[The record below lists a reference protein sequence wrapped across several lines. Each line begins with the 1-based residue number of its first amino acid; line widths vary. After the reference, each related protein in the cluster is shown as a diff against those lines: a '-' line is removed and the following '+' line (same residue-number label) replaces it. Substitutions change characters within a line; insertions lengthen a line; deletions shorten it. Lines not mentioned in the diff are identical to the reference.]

1 MDRAT
6 DALQRLNKLLA
17 SDRYPVNSRLP
28 AERQL
33 SADLGLSRRAL
44 REGLAIL
51 EAEGRVWR
59 HVGKGTFVGSR
70 PLRQA
75 QIPGVVSQHT
85 SPAEILEV
93 RILIEPR
100 IASLAA
106 IRAKADDIAHMQRCL
121 DKLDGYLRRDVS
133 ADQGR
138 IYDKWDGT
146 LHQAVAEATQNA
158 LLIALYEVINSL
170 RSLYVWERLQTAAL
184 TRKRWHLYGKQHRA
198 FVEAIAGRD
207 PAAAERHMRQHLETV
222 HRNFSKTMRTPI
234 TA

>member
-1 MDRAT
+1 MVRAS
-6 DALQRLNKLLA
+6 DALQRLSKLLA

-33 SADLGLSRRAL
+33 SAELGLSRRAI
-44 REGLAIL
+44 RDGLVIL

-59 HVGKGTFVGSR
+59 HVGKDTFVGSR

-100 IASLAA
+100 IARQAA
-106 IRAKADDIAHMQRCL
+106 MRAKADDIAHMQRCL
-121 DKLDGYLRRDVS
+121 DKLDPYLHRDVS

-146 LHQAVAEATQNA
+146 LHQAVSEATQNA
-158 LLIALYEVINSL
+158 LLVAFSDVINSL
-170 RSLYVWERLQTAAL
+170 RSLYVWERLQNAAL
-184 TRKRWHLYGKQHRA
+184 NRKRWQVYGKQHRA

-207 PAAAERHMRQHLETV
+207 PAAAERHMRRHLETV
-222 HRNFSKTMRTPI
+222 HRNFPKTMLAPI

>member
-1 MDRAT
+1 M
-6 DALQRLNKLLA
+6 
-17 SDRYPVNSRLP
+17 
-28 AERQL
+28 
-33 SADLGLSRRAL
+33 GLSRRAL
-44 REGLAIL
+44 RDGLAIL
-51 EAEGRVWR
+51 EAERRVWR
-59 HVGKGTFVGSR
+59 HVGKGTFVSSK

-106 IRAKADDIAHMQRCL
+106 MRAKADDIAHMQRCL
-121 DKLDGYLRRDVS
+121 DKLDPYLHRDVS
-133 ADQGR
+133 ADQER

-146 LHQAVAEATQNA
+146 LHEAVAEATQNA
-158 LLIALYEVINSL
+158 LLVALYEVINTL

-184 TRKRWHLYGKQHRA
+184 TRKRWRLHGKQHRA
-198 FVEAIAGRD
+198 PVEAIAGRD
-207 PAAAERHMRQHLETV
+207 PAAAERRMRQHLETV
-222 HRNFSKTMRTPI
+222 HRNFPKTMLAPI